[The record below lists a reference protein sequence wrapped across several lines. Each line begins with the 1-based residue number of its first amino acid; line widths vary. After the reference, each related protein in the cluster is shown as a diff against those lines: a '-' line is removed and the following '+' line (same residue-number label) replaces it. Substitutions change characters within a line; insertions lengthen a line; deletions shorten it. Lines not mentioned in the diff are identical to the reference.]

1 MREASLDL
9 LASRADVWGFL
20 AEPYHLTD
28 WWPGLTGVEPD
39 RRGFAPGARWKAIV
53 RARNVLLGSRP
64 KETLLLVREVDPY
77 ERFAFHVLATKLDVE
92 VRLATVGEDRTRVTV
107 ATSRGPASLPRTAVK
122 RLYDLVQT
130 AAGL

>member
-1 MREASLDL
+1 M
-9 LASRADVWGFL
+9 GC
-20 AEPYHLTD
+20 
-28 WWPGLTGVEPD
+28 
-39 RRGFAPGARWKAIV
+39 GA
-53 RARNVLLGSRP
+53 ARSCAGS
-64 KETLLLVREVDPY
+64 
-77 ERFAFHVLATKLDVE
+77 FHVLATKLDVE

>member
-1 MREASLDL
+1 VREASLDL

-92 VRLATVGEDRTRVTV
+92 VRLATVGEDRTRVTG

-122 RLYDLVQT
+122 RLYALVQT

>member
-1 MREASLDL
+1 VREASLDL